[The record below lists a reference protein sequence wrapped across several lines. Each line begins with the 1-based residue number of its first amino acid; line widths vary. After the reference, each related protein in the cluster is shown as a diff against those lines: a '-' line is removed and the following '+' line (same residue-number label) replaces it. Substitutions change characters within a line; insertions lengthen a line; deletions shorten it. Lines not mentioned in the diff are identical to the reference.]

1 VVQQISS
8 VGISPRTD
16 GEEPIYAPTAA
27 DIHAAL
33 EQVLGSHAFR
43 AADSQ
48 RAFLRFVAEEA
59 IAGRSKKIK
68 EYSIA
73 IEALGRGTD
82 FDPRLDPIVRTQAR
96 KLRARLAL
104 YYETEGNSDAIR
116 IALRKGSYVP
126 VFQCAEDATTS
137 PDESLVSR
145 EDGVILALCAAA
157 FQALRHREQQ
167 LAARDGRASLAVFPL
182 VAASG
187 EPGERILGDSLFG
200 ALIESLSCVPDL
212 QIVRGTPGVTP
223 EKSAVREIGRTLHVR
238 SVLTGTLSKAGNRIT
253 VRVQLRNAGDG
264 ACLWSGSY
272 EGDACDAQRLER
284 EIAGEVIDVLHPG
297 TSTKR

>member
-1 VVQQISS
+1 VEQISS
-8 VGISPRTD
+8 AGISPRIA
-16 GEEPIYAPTAA
+16 GEEPTCAPTAA
-27 DIHAAL
+27 EIQAAL
-33 EQVLGSHAFR
+33 KQVLGSHAFR
-43 AADSQ
+43 VADSQ
-48 RAFLRFVAEEA
+48 RAFLRFVAREEM
-59 IAGRSKKIK
+59 AGRGKEIK

-73 IEALGRGTD
+73 IEAFGRGTE

-104 YYETEGNSDAIR
+104 YYKTEGSGDAVR
-116 IALRKGSYVP
+116 ITLRKGSYVP
-126 VFQCAEDATTS
+126 VFHRAEAFASS
-137 PDESLVSR
+137 PDENQTSR

-167 LAARDGRASLAVFPL
+167 IAARDGRASLAVFPL